1 MSGKRGYEAVKRM
14 QIRAEDRRGGQEPV
28 VETFVRE
35 SGSLALAVDRFLDR
49 CRMLQR
55 TEKAVRSHWHGLK
68 YFLRWAQ
75 ERDLAY
81 PHQITHSI
89 LQGYQRW
96 LWRYRKVNDKPLSV
110 SSQRGRLSAVKTFF
124 SWLCREHVIEANPA
138 SDLELPRSEKKLPIE
153 ALSVTQVEAILSLP
167 PIADPLGLRD
177 RAILELFYSTG
188 IRRTEMA
195 RVALAD
201 LNREKRILWVRFG
214 KGRKDRVVPVGQR
227 ALTWAEKYI
236 EDVRPLLLVDP
247 DQKALFLTGYG
258 EAFNADVLGRRVH
271 DYIVKAGIAREGIGP
286 HLLRHTCATHML
298 EGGADIRFI
307 QQLLGHE
314 KLETTAIYTEVNID
328 QLQAVHARCHPA
340 ERSEAPRP
348 FGAAENPRKP
358 VAPPATG
365 PASPSQSLAGEG
377 RETPSHSCPAVA
389 VSAKAEAAA
398 LAAP

>member
-14 QIRAEDRRGGQEPV
+14 QVRAEDRRGGQVPAPEEFARDP
-28 VETFVRE
+28 
-35 SGSLALAVDRFLDR
+35 GSLAVEVDRFLDR

-55 TEKAVRSHWHGLK
+55 TEKAVRFHWHALK

-75 ERDLAY
+75 ERDVLY
-81 PHQITHSI
+81 PRQVTHSI

-96 LWRYRKVNDKPLSV
+96 LWRYRKDNDKPLSV

-124 SWLCREHVIEANPA
+124 SWLCREHVVEANPA
-138 SDLELPRSEKKLPIE
+138 SDLELPRSEKTLPIE
-153 ALSVTQVEAILSLP
+153 ALSIAQVEAILSVP
-167 PIADPLGLRD
+167 AIADPLGIRD
-177 RAILELFYSTG
+177 RAILELLYSTA
-188 IRRTEMA
+188 IRRTEAA
-195 RVALAD
+195 RIQVQH

-227 ALTWAEKYI
+227 ALAWVEKYI

-247 DQKALFLTGYG
+247 DQKVLFLTGYG
-258 EAFNADVLGRRVH
+258 QAFNEDVLGRQVRE
-271 DYIVKAGIAREGIGP
+271 YIRKGGIERENAGC

-328 QLQAVHARCHPA
+328 QLQQVHARTHPA
-340 ERSEAPRP
+340 ET
-348 FGAAENPRKP
+348 GRKP
-358 VAPPATG
+358 TQTPANG
-365 PASPSQSLAGEG
+365 G
-377 RETPSHSCPAVA
+377 ETPSI
-389 VSAKAEAAA
+389 
-398 LAAP
+398 